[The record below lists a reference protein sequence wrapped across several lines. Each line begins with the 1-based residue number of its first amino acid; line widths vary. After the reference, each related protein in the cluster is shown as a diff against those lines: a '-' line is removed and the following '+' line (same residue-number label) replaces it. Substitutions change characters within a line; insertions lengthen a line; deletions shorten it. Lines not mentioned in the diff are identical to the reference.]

1 MALRL
6 ILSDNLPFSAY
17 LLKLVIFF
25 SNFQNKK
32 KPVVWQS

>member
-1 MALRL
+1 LRL

-25 SNFQNKK
+25 SNCKNKK
-32 KPVVWQS
+32 